1 MSDAER
7 DKWDERYRGGAYEG
21 RTHPT
26 ALLAAWLPFLPRGR
40 PRNASCI
47 RGTSAIP
54 GGRPRNASCIRGT
67 SAIPGRR
74 ALDVACG
81 AGRNALYLAAAGF
94 AVDALD
100 ISAVALDRGR
110 RAAVERGLLVDWRP
124 ADFDRADFD
133 ERPERA
139 VPPHYD
145 LIVWVRYVNRAL
157 LPHLVAR
164 LNPGGHLIC
173 EQHLQTT
180 ADVSG
185 PRSPDFRLRAGE
197 LREAAR
203 GMTVRHYNKGL
214 IVDPDGR
221 TVALTQL
228 VARASPIGR

>member
-1 MSDAER
+1 LSDAER

-26 ALLAAWLPFLPRGR
+26 ALLAAWLPFSRAAGREMRPAFAALP
-40 PRNASCI
+40 PSLAV
-47 RGTSAIP
+47 AA
-54 GGRPRNASCIRGT
+54 NASCIRGT

-133 ERPERA
+133 ERPSEPCR
-139 VPPHYD
+139 P
-145 LIVWVRYVNRAL
+145 
-157 LPHLVAR
+157 
-164 LNPGGHLIC
+164 
-173 EQHLQTT
+173 TT
-180 ADVSG
+180 
-185 PRSPDFRLRAGE
+185 
-197 LREAAR
+197 
-203 GMTVRHYNKGL
+203 
-214 IVDPDGR
+214 I
-221 TVALTQL
+221 
-228 VARASPIGR
+228 